1 MNHHPLRKL
10 LHRLLPAL
18 FTLAV
23 AGCGG
28 NADSDSNTA
37 KIRLLN
43 LSSGYE
49 SLDLYTRD
57 SDDDSVDEKQFSAI
71 SQGTAS
77 SYTSV
82 RSDTYTI
89 KVRRSG
95 ASGDLTSW
103 GATLA
108 ADTHI
113 TYVAFGETN
122 QFGVVGIDE
131 DLDDPSSGQTS
142 VRVLNTTPQSLDVYL
157 TGATDSLNDVS
168 ATAAGVTVGS
178 LSSATSITSGTYRL
192 RVTAAGS
199 KTDLRLNVP
208 EVAMPGAGVMTI
220 ILTDTAG
227 HVLVNAVLLPK
238 QGSPTVYDNTASA
251 RIRVLN
257 VSNGYDTLDL
267 YSTSGGTDVET
278 RQFASVSRGSATGY
292 VALKADT
299 YTLKFR
305 RTGSAGNL
313 LSLSTTLIED
323 RHVTYVAYGA
333 SSGFGVQALDDD
345 VEAPSSGF
353 TKLRVLNGTTAD
365 KLDVYLTGAEDALTD
380 VAPAVSEVAAG
391 TLGTLTTVSS
401 GTYRLRI
408 TGSGSRTDVR
418 IDVPS
423 VSLASGGVLTMVLTE
438 SGGGVLVNALLLPQQ
453 GEPTRHDNT
462 RARIR
467 GAVGL
472 STGAVA
478 TISIADTDI
487 VNRRSARSY
496 IGDAYTTLASGNAAV
511 KITVDNVV
519 IASGTVALEPGR
531 DYTLLVWDG
540 GATAQTSLIA
550 DDNLPSTSHRAKLR
564 MINGLSGGVVPLTLS
579 VDYSPVVEYVE
590 VGTVSGIAEV
600 NQGTDYRLDLI
611 NAQTLASMLAREDVP
626 LVTDGVYTLFVAG
639 GGASAVTATL
649 RRDR

>member
-10 LHRLLPAL
+10 LRLLPAFL
-18 FTLAV
+18 TLAL

-28 NADSDSNTA
+28 NADSGSSTA

-43 LSSGYE
+43 LSGGYE

-57 SDDDSVDEKQFSAI
+57 SDDTADEKQFSAVA
-71 SQGTAS
+71 QGSIS
-77 SYTSV
+77 SYASV
-82 RSDTYTI
+82 KNDGYTI
-89 KVRRSG
+89 KVRKSG
-95 ASGDLTSW
+95 ASGDLTTW
-103 GATLA
+103 TATLA
-108 ADTHI
+108 ADTHV

-122 QFGVVGIDE
+122 QFGVLSIDE
-131 DLDDPSSGQTS
+131 DLDDPASGQTN
-142 VRVLNTTPQSLDVYL
+142 VRVLNTTQQSFDVYL
-157 TGATDSLNDVS
+157 TGASDSLNDVS
-168 ATAAGVTVGS
+168 ATSAGVGAGTQS
-178 LSSATSITSGTYRL
+178 LLSSVTSGTYRL

-227 HVLVNAVLLPK
+227 GVLVNAVLLPK

-251 RIRVLN
+251 RIRLLN

-267 YSTSGGTDVET
+267 FTTSGGTDTET
-278 RQFASVSRGSATGY
+278 RQFGPVTRGSATGY

-333 SSGFGVQALDDD
+333 ANSFGVQALDDD
-345 VEAPSSGF
+345 VEAPASGY
-353 TKLRVLNGTTAD
+353 TRLRVLNGTTAD
-365 KLDVYLTGAEDALTD
+365 KLDVYLTGASDALTD

-391 TLGTLTTVSS
+391 TLGAVTTVSS

-408 TGSGSRTDVR
+408 TASGSRTDVR
-418 IDVPS
+418 LDVPS
-423 VSLASGGVLTMVLTE
+423 VSLASTGVLTIVLTE

-453 GEPTRHDNT
+453 GDPTAYDNT
-462 RARIR
+462 RVRIR

-472 STGAVA
+472 SAGAVSTVNVA
-478 TISIADTDI
+478 GTDI

-496 IGDAYTTLASGNAAV
+496 IGDTYTTLASGNATV
-511 KITVDNVV
+511 TITVDNAV
-519 IASGTVALEPGR
+519 IASGTVALESGH

-540 GATAQTSLIA
+540 GTSTQTTLIA
-550 DDNLPSTSHRAKLR
+550 DDNRPSTSHRAKLR

-590 VGTVSGIAEV
+590 VGTPSETAEI

-611 NAQTLASMLAREDVP
+611 NAQTLTSMLAREDVP
-626 LVTDGVYTLFVAG
+626 LAADGVYTLFVAG
-639 GGASAVTATL
+639 GGGSAVTATL
-649 RRDR
+649 RKDR